1 MNASTTVLGCPVI
14 LRVKT
19 NETFHG
25 IFVTFTPEFDVLLE
39 CCHKVDPK
47 NEVIYFFSV
56 IIESLF
62 YKFLFKQIILGV
74 NLWEKFA

>member
-14 LRVKT
+14 LRVKN

-47 NEVIYFFSV
+47 NEVY
-56 IIESLF
+56 LLN
-62 YKFLFKQIILGV
+62 FLNV
-74 NLWEKFA
+74 EKFQTQVVLHVKIFYLTCVRW

>member
-47 NEVIYFFSV
+47 NEVIYYFSF
-56 IIESLF
+56 IIER
-62 YKFLFKQIILGV
+62 LFKEV
-74 NLWEKFA
+74 FV